1 MNKLS
6 IAALELPLL
15 EGAVYSGIVTTEGLS
30 GGPPSVDLTY
40 VLEGARSAIS
50 FAVALDIKSIPPY
63 FMKKDRHFLE
73 KEMIRANA
81 LASGIALHLSNYLT
95 NKGFKS
101 VPVAANLVFRDSNN
115 DKASYKPTDE
125 VYPDLA
131 HRYLAVRSGLGHLGK
146 SGNLITPKHG
156 ASVILGAVVTVA
168 QLKPTP
174 PLPADDSYC
183 DECKLCLASCAS
195 GFMDFGAKESVSLG
209 GEEYTYS
216 ARNNFARCDLVCSG
230 YTGLSKTGRWSTWS
244 PGRFKIPKND
254 EDLNVAYKKITDAYT
269 KWPQTSG
276 GRLFFYTDD
285 KLRVS
290 CAHCQLICDPDP
302 EERKRRMKMLKNSG
316 VVMQAEDGTL
326 EAVTP
331 TTAKQKL
338 DEMSPEKRALYEGEI
353 TPE

>member
-1 MNKLS
+1 MDKLS
-6 IAALELPLL
+6 STALELPLL
-15 EGAVYSGIVTTEGLS
+15 EGAVYSGIVRTEGLS

-50 FAVALDIKSIPPY
+50 FAVALDKKSIPPY
-63 FMKKDRHFLE
+63 LMKEDRHFLE

-81 LASGIALHLSNYLT
+81 IASGIALHLSNYLN
-95 NKGFKS
+95 NKGYKS
-101 VPVAANLVFRDSNN
+101 VPVAANLVYRDSKG
-115 DKASYKPTDE
+115 DTASYEPTDE
-125 VYPDLA
+125 VYPDIA
-131 HRYLAVRSGLGHLGK
+131 HRYLALRSGLGHLGK
-146 SGNLITPKHG
+146 SGNLITPRHG
-156 ASVILGAVVTVA
+156 ASVILGAVVTEA
-168 QLKPTP
+168 ELEPTP
-174 PLPADDSYC
+174 PLPAEDNYC

-195 GFMDFGAKESVSLG
+195 GFMDFDSEASVNLDG
-209 GEEYTYS
+209 QEYTYS

-244 PGRFKIPKND
+244 PGRFTIPEKD
-254 EDLNVAYKKITDAYT
+254 EDLNAAYKTITGAYT

-316 VVMQAEDGTL
+316 VVIQAEDGTL
-326 EAVTP
+326 ESVTP
-331 TTAKQKL
+331 TQAKQRLKEL
-338 DEMSPEKRALYEGEI
+338 PAEKRALYEE
-353 TPE
+353 

>member
-1 MNKLS
+1 MDKLS
-6 IAALELPLL
+6 GTALELPIL
-15 EGAVYSGIVTTEGLS
+15 EGAAYSGIVTTEGLA

-40 VLEGARSAIS
+40 VLEKAKSAVS
-50 FAVALDIKSIPPY
+50 FAVALDKNSITPY
-63 FMKKDRHFLE
+63 FKKEDRHFLE

-81 LASGIALHLSNYLT
+81 LASGIALHLSNFLN
-95 NKGFKS
+95 NKGHKS
-101 VPVAANLVFRDSNN
+101 VPVAANLVFRDTKGN
-115 DKASYKPTDE
+115 KASYEPTDE

-131 HRYLAVRSGLGHLGK
+131 HRYLAIRSGLGHLGK

-156 ASVILGAVVTVA
+156 ASVILGAVVTQA
-168 QLKPTP
+168 QLEPTP
-174 PLPADDSYC
+174 PLPPEDSYC

-195 GFMDFGAKESVSLG
+195 GFMDFKDDASVSLG

-244 PGRFKIPKND
+244 PGRFKIPIND
-254 EDLNVAYKKITDAYT
+254 EDLNTAYKSITAAYA

-316 VVMQAEDGTL
+316 VVIQAEDGTL

-331 TTAKQKL
+331 TEAKKRL
-338 DEMSPEKRALYEGEI
+338 SEFSPEKRALYEAKVSKE
-353 TPE
+353 

>member
-1 MNKLS
+1 MDKLS
-6 IAALELPLL
+6 AAALELPLL
-15 EGAVYSGIVTTEGLS
+15 EGAVSSGIVTTEGLS

-50 FAVALDIKSIPPY
+50 FAVALDKKSIPPY
-63 FMKKDRHFLE
+63 FMKEDRHFLE

-81 LASGIALHLSNYLT
+81 LASGIALHLSNYFR
-95 NKGFKS
+95 NKGFES
-101 VPVAANLVFRDSNN
+101 VPVAANLVFRDSKN
-115 DKASYKPTDE
+115 DKTSYEPTDE

-146 SGNLITPKHG
+146 SGNLITPKYG
-156 ASVILGAVVTVA
+156 AAVILGAVVTAA

-174 PLPADDSYC
+174 SLPAEDSYC

-195 GFMDFGAKESVSLG
+195 GFMDFGCETSVCLG
-209 GEEYTYS
+209 GETYSYS
-216 ARNNFARCDLVCSG
+216 ARKNFARCDLVCSG
-230 YTGLSKTGRWSTWS
+230 YTGLSKTERWSTWS
-244 PGRFKIPKND
+244 PGRFKIPPSD
-254 EDLNVAYKKITDAYT
+254 EDLNSAYKIITDAYK

-290 CAHCQLICDPDP
+290 CAHCQLVCDPDP

-316 VVMQAEDGTL
+316 VVIQAEDGTL

-331 TTAKQKL
+331 TKAKQRL
-338 DEMSPEKRALYEGEI
+338 DEMSLERRALYEGDI
-353 TPE
+353 THE